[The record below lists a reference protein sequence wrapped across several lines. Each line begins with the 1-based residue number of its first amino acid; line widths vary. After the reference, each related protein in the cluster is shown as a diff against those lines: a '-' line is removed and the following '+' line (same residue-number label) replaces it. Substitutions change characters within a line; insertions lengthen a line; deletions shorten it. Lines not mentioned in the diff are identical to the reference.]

1 MLNETLNILHKHK
14 RDQRFLAWYR
24 LLRLVKKG
32 TGYISPSF
40 VDAGISRPQFD
51 LLSAIA
57 MDEGRTQQTYAERM
71 TVTKGNI
78 TQLLDRLEKDG
89 LVIRYKEGRT
99 NCLHLT
105 EGGWDVVGR
114 IMPVHDEL
122 LFQMFATLAPDDITR
137 LARIL
142 RKLEQNIE

>member
-1 MLNETLNILHKHK
+1 MLNKTVNMMHRRK

-32 TGYISPSF
+32 TGYLSPSF
-40 VDAGISRPQFD
+40 IDAGISRPQFD

-57 MDEGRTQQTYAERM
+57 MDEGQNQQLYADRM

-78 TQLLDRLEKDG
+78 TQLLDRLEKCE
-89 LVIRYKEGRT
+89 LVVRCKEGRT
-99 NCLHLT
+99 NCLYLT
-105 EGGWDVVGR
+105 ERGWAVVGH
-114 IMPVHDEL
+114 IMPDHDEL
-122 LFQMFATLAPDDITR
+122 LFQMFAALTPDEIR
-137 LARIL
+137 QLARIL